1 MKNRS
6 LRILVII
13 CVIIALLPTVSFVVF
28 SCASVE
34 TVEAGSG
41 KVFCVKE
48 ENRIQAT
55 GKLPISS
62 HILVSARY
70 RIEDDKIYI
79 KLYRAP
85 IWTMFFLFRMNGG
98 LRFYIP
104 IDPNVEYT
112 IYREDNSKQ
121 IEIGFYE
128 PLEE

>member
-1 MKNRS
+1 MKKRS

-34 TVEAGSG
+34 TVGVESG
-41 KVFCVKE
+41 VVLCEKE
-48 ENRIQAT
+48 ENHIKVT
-55 GKLPISS
+55 GQLIISS
-62 HILVSARY
+62 HVLVSARY
-70 RIEDDKIYI
+70 RIENDKIYI
-79 KLYRAP
+79 KFYRAP
-85 IWTMFFLFRMNGG
+85 IWTIFFLFRSAA
-98 LRFYIP
+98 LRIYIP
-104 IDPNVEYT
+104 IDPNVDYT

>member
-13 CVIIALLPTVSFVVF
+13 CVIIALLPTVSLVVF

-70 RIEDDKIYI
+70 RIENDKIYI
-79 KLYRAP
+79 KFYQAP
-85 IWTMFFLFRMNGG
+85 IWTLFLFFRRNMWTIN
-98 LRFYIP
+98 IP
-104 IDPNVEYT
+104 IDPNIDYT

-121 IEIGFYE
+121 LEIEFYE